1 MIKKTLTYSRYPA
14 HSLTQY
20 IRVRVSSAPY
30 PPLFK
35 ADDMFPNISGDYEFL
50 SQQREMPY
58 LPSEK
63 GTDRPVV
70 HIPGVSRVEGRPT
83 TLLYTP
89 LSPAH
94 GVGGGGE
101 NLKQGRQSSERFDS
115 RCETYTLSI
124 QLTSHCL

>member
-1 MIKKTLTYSRYPA
+1 MIEKTLTYSRYPA
-14 HSLTQY
+14 HSLT
-20 IRVRVSSAPY
+20 VHTGTGELSPY
-30 PPLFK
+30 PPVFK

-115 RCETYTLSI
+115 RCET
-124 QLTSHCL
+124 